1 MGGKVKGSFDV
12 FGNIAIVKFPSDA
25 KAREKKKFAEKLMKE
40 NKAITTV
47 VEKVG
52 KFSGRLRKQK
62 TKHLAGEK
70 TKEVLYRENGCTFR
84 FNIDDTYFS
93 SRLSGERKEI
103 AGKIRKG
110 EKVLV
115 MFAGISPF
123 SIVIAKLSKAA
134 IVYSNELNRKAN
146 EYAKM
151 CIERNKLKGRVVLI
165 PGDIKKV
172 AKKLSELV
180 PKSRQS
186 APRPPTPGENKNKS
200 FGSENAPNKFDVIV
214 MPRPQLKDSFLNE
227 AFMLSKKGTRIF
239 YYDFCKSD
247 EFDSIVEKVKSEA
260 RKAGRK
266 IRILQVKK
274 AGETGPYK
282 YRIRVDFKVL

>member
-1 MGGKVKGSFDV
+1 MADKVKGSFDV
-12 FGNIAIVKFPSDA
+12 FGNIAIVKFPPDA
-25 KAREKKKFAEKLMKE
+25 KAREKKIFAERLLKE
-40 NKAITTV
+40 NNAVRTV

-84 FNIDDTYFS
+84 FNIDDAYFS

-103 AGKIRKG
+103 AGKIKKG
-110 EKVLV
+110 DKVLV

-146 EYAKM
+146 EYARM
-151 CIERNKLKGRVVLI
+151 NIERNKMKDRVVLV

-172 AKKLSELV
+172 AAKLAEKKE
-180 PKSRQS
+180 
-186 APRPPTPGENKNKS
+186 
-200 FGSENAPNKFDVIV
+200 KFDVIV
-214 MPRPQLKDSFLNE
+214 MPRPQLKDSFLE
-227 AFMLSKKGTRIF
+227 QAFALSKKGTRIY

-247 EFDSIVEKVKSEA
+247 EFDSIVEKIENEAQKA
-260 RKAGRK
+260 RKKVK
-266 IRILQVKK
+266 ILNVKK